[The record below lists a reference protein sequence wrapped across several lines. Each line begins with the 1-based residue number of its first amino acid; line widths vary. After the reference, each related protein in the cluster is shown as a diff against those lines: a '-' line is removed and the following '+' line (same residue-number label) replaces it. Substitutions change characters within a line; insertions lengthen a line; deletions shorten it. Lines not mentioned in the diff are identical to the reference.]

1 MEQMLIV
8 HISSLSTIIILSIVL
23 LVNSIK
29 TKNKLIMY
37 LSIGSLVV
45 SIGCLTYC
53 LIHHFNDE
61 HYKNKVKQLF
71 KNIAGIANEE
81 VIKDDGTEAKN
92 KKELKDCYYN
102 KKTIK
107 LASDIF
113 KTFGVTTEELDRDI
127 NDINAT
133 KNLSNLQND
142 YLNAVLNTISEY
154 CNITTAKDFPK

>member
-8 HISSLSTIIILSIVL
+8 HISSLFTIIILSIVL

-37 LSIGSLVV
+37 LSIGTLVV

-61 HYKNKVKQLF
+61 HYKNKVKQLL
-71 KNIAGIANEE
+71 KNIAGIANED
-81 VIKDDGTEAKN
+81 VIKHDGTEVKN

-113 KTFGVTTEELDRDI
+113 KTFGVTTEQLDRDI
-127 NDINAT
+127 NDT
-133 KNLSNLQND
+133 KNLSNLQNN
-142 YLNAVLNTISEY
+142 YLNTVIQTISKY
-154 CNITTAKDFPK
+154 CTLNNAFPNK